1 METHFEK
8 IKHTQFWSLI
18 HKNNPD
24 EIIKYTMKSE
34 FIDGDEKIFNS
45 MLDFLSKN
53 YNIPEEYLSPKIFT
67 SMLVIAKFPDVFLD
81 SNRELIEK
89 SLYDRS
95 CEIYNFINENQSD
108 YKLLGKKLFSF
119 KIVFEDWKEKDLKQQ
134 VYLLCEMYYRY
145 CDTIEEYKDDPS
157 KKEYIDELLI
167 MNNKILNNMKRL
179 TPNYQS
185 YLDNYENKH
194 VSYSDKV
201 NSLVYNKLKDLYWDN
216 INTEIFEHS
225 NYKVIDTIID
235 DYQDVLSQ
243 LNNETFN
250 GNKFND
256 YRGIHT
262 KENFKN
268 IAVMMVRYNK
278 QLDSEN
284 YDEIYDYTIE
294 KINEN
299 IHNAISIIK
308 ICFDRLEMILK
319 IKESV
324 NEQNSN

>member
-308 ICFDRLEMILK
+308 ICFDRLEMIIK
-319 IKESV
+319 IKETV

>member
-18 HKNNPD
+18 HENNPD

-145 CDTIEEYKDDPS
+145 YDTIEEYKDDPS

-216 INTEIFEHS
+216 INTEIFEYS

-308 ICFDRLEMILK
+308 ICFDRIEMIIK
-319 IKESV
+319 IKEAV